1 MRWAAKELGSTGR
14 NLTKPK
20 ALERIRFVIQQDAW
34 FVFWKSFPQDNVG
47 NLSQRRPRNISVSSA
62 SSNSIEEES
71 GKIIR
76 AAVLGKD
83 GVGKTGEK
91 V

>member
-1 MRWAAKELGSTGR
+1 M
-14 NLTKPK
+14 
-20 ALERIRFVIQQDAW
+20 RFVIQDAW
-34 FVFWKSFPQDNVG
+34 FVFSKSFPQDNVG
-47 NLSQRRPRNISVSSA
+47 NLSQRRPRNISASSA